1 VRSIVRPAALVQAWL
16 DTLRPDQRETALALN
31 DAALAAE
38 PGLARTIKWGNLM
51 FLHEGLHAV
60 AVVVHKDHAN
70 LQVFNGALL
79 APGFPELEGVGKG
92 VRHLKIRYSQT
103 CDAALV
109 TAVVRACV
117 ARLGPPG
124 R

>member
-1 VRSIVRPAALVQAWL
+1 MVQAWL
-16 DTLRPDQRETALALN
+16 DTLRPDQQETALALN
-31 DAALAAE
+31 DATLAAE
-38 PGLARTIKWGNLM
+38 PALMRTIKWGNLM
-51 FLHEGLHAV
+51 FMLQGVHAL

-79 APGFPELEGVGKG
+79 APGFPALEGTGKA
-92 VRHLKIRYSQT
+92 VRHLKFRYAQAF
-103 CDAALV
+103 DAALV

-117 ARLGPPG
+117 EQLVSAG

>member
-31 DAALAAE
+31 EATLAAE
-38 PGLARTIKWGNLM
+38 PSLVRTIKWGNLM
-51 FLHEGLHAV
+51 FMHKGVHAV
-60 AVVVHKDHAN
+60 AVVIHKDHAN

-79 APGFPELEGVGKG
+79 SDAFPVLEGTGKG
-92 VRHLKIRYSQT
+92 VRHLKFRYTQPL
-103 CDAALV
+103 DATLV

-117 ARLGPPG
+117 GQLSSGS
-124 R
+124 

>member
-38 PGLARTIKWGNLM
+38 PGLVRSIKWGNLM
-51 FLHEGLHAV
+51 FLHQGAHAV
-60 AVVVHKDHAN
+60 AVVMHKDHAN

-79 APGFPELEGVGKG
+79 APEFPMLEGTGKG
-92 VRHLKIRYSQT
+92 VRHVKVRYSQPL
-103 CDAALV
+103 DVGLV

-117 ARLGPPG
+117 DQMAPTG